1 MPLKAPC
8 ALSPLYDVSVPII
21 VSSMVCP
28 FIVHKLS
35 NCPFFQTDQRQ
46 QDRVHQARH
55 FLGTCIS
62 QSFVS
67 FLFRKYFS
75 LSVIL
80 RWELLKFS
88 HENWIFEM
96 WTLLFIIYVVFAVR
110 IYRSLEIQTYR
121 YDMFDIKSCISTES
135 LLLPAQS
142 K

>member
-1 MPLKAPC
+1 MCLV
-8 ALSPLYDVSVPII
+8 ALVRCQCPHNRVIYGVSL
-21 VSSMVCP
+21 
-28 FIVHKLS
+28 IVHKLS